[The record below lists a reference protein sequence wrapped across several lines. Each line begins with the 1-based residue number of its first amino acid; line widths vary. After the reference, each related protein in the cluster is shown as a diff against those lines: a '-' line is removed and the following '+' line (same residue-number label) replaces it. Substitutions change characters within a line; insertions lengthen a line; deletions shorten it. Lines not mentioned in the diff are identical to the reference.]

1 MSVKVSVEPS
11 VLRWA
16 LDRADMSETEKAFDK
31 LHISEWLRQDS
42 QPTISQLTK
51 FAQKTHIPFGMLF
64 LSEPPVEEK
73 LLPDFRFRCS
83 APEKYSAE
91 LTETIM
97 EQQRRQSWYRDYA
110 IARGLEANEYVG
122 SETLASKPEQVADR
136 IRHEFGYIPG
146 MARPGAEARKA
157 IIELL
162 EENGFLVSIA
172 GVVGSNT
179 HRIYDPNE
187 FSGFSLSDDYAPI
200 IFVNGRDTKNAQ
212 IFTLLHELGHLL
224 LGESGVSVS
233 DGNEELHQQRAEQQ
247 AHNERWC
254 DSFAA
259 HFLVPPAEIRK
270 KVQVLPGDGEEIEE
284 ITEDSIEKLASHFC
298 VSTLT
303 ILNSLLT
310 EELISR
316 QKYAALY
323 PSMREKAIAHAQESG
338 KTSGGGNYYLTKVY
352 ALGKRFAS
360 AVFADAA
367 SGRTTYTEA
376 HRLLGVPKTETY
388 EKLAQKVR
396 EA

>member
-1 MSVKVSVEPS
+1 MSVKVPVEPS

-31 LHISEWLRQDS
+31 LRISEWLRQDS

-51 FAQKTHIPFGMLF
+51 FAQKTHVPFGMLF

-73 LLPDFRFRCS
+73 LLPDFRFRGS

-136 IRHEFGYIPG
+136 IRYDFEYTPG
-146 MARPGAEARKA
+146 LARSRAAARKE

-162 EENGFLVSIA
+162 EENSFLVSVA

-179 HRIYDPNE
+179 HRPYDPNE
-187 FSGFSLSDDYAPI
+187 FSGFSLSNDYAPT
-200 IFVNGRDTKNAQ
+200 IFVNGRDTKNTQ

-233 DGNEELHQQRAEQQ
+233 GGEEVHQQHAEQQ

-270 KVQVLPGDGEEIEE
+270 KVQALPGDGEE

-298 VSTLT
+298 VSVLT
-303 ILNSLLT
+303 ILNSLLNEKLITWNKYT
-310 EELISR
+310 E
-316 QKYAALY
+316 LY
-323 PSMREKAIAHAQESG
+323 EPMCEQAIAHAQESG
-338 KTSGGGNYYLTKVY
+338 ITSGGGDYYRTKIY
-352 ALGKRFAS
+352 ALGKRFAN

>member
-1 MSVKVSVEPS
+1 MSVKVPVEPS

-31 LHISEWLRQDS
+31 LRVSEWLRQDS

-51 FAQKTHIPFGMLF
+51 FAQKTHVPFGMLF
-64 LSEPPVEEK
+64 LSEPPAEEK
-73 LLPDFRFRCS
+73 PLADFRFRGS

-91 LTETIM
+91 LTETIL
-97 EQQRRQSWYRDYA
+97 EQQRRQNWYRDYA

-122 SETLASKPEQVADR
+122 SETLASNPEQVADR
-136 IRHEFGYIPG
+136 IRYDFGYTPG
-146 MARPGAEARKA
+146 TVRSGAEARKA

-162 EENGFLVSIA
+162 EENGFLISVA

-179 HRIYDPNE
+179 HRPYDPNE
-187 FSGFSLSDDYAPI
+187 FSGFSLSNDYAPT

-233 DGNEELHQQRAEQQ
+233 GGEEVHQQHAEQQ

-270 KVQVLPGDGEEIEE
+270 KVRALPGDGDE

-298 VSTLT
+298 VSVLT
-303 ILNSLLT
+303 ILNSLLNEKLITWNKYT
-310 EELISR
+310 E
-316 QKYAALY
+316 LY
-323 PSMREKAIAHAQESG
+323 EPMSEQAIAHAQESG
-338 KTSGGGNYYLTKVY
+338 ITSGGGDYYRTKIY
-352 ALGKRFAS
+352 ALGKRFAN

-376 HRLLGVPKTETY
+376 HRLLDVPKTETY

>member
-1 MSVKVSVEPS
+1 MTVKVPIEPS

-31 LHISEWLRQDS
+31 LGVSEWLRQDS

-51 FAQKTHIPFGMLF
+51 FAQKTHVPFGMLF

-73 LLPDFRFRCS
+73 PLADFRFRGS

-91 LTETIM
+91 LTETIL
-97 EQQRRQSWYRDYA
+97 EQQRRQNWYRDYA

-122 SETLASKPEQVADR
+122 SETLASNSEQVADR
-136 IRHEFGYIPG
+136 IRYDFGYTPG
-146 MARPGAEARKA
+146 MVYPGAEARKA

-162 EENGFLVSIA
+162 EENGFLISVA

-179 HRIYDPNE
+179 HRPYDPNE
-187 FSGFSLSDDYAPI
+187 FSGFSLSDDYAPT

-233 DGNEELHQQRAEQQ
+233 GGEEVHQQYAEQQ

-259 HFLVPPAEIRK
+259 HFLVPSAEIRK
-270 KVQVLPGDGEEIEE
+270 KVRALPGDGDE

-298 VSTLT
+298 VSVLT
-303 ILNSLLT
+303 ILNSLLN
-310 EELISR
+310 EKLITWN
-316 QKYAALY
+316 KYTKLY
-323 PSMREKAIAHAQESG
+323 KPMREQAIAHAQESG
-338 KTSGGGNYYLTKVY
+338 KTSGGGDYYRPKIY

>member
-1 MSVKVSVEPS
+1 MSVKVPVEPS

-31 LHISEWLRQDS
+31 LRVSEWLRQDS

-51 FAQKTHIPFGMLF
+51 FAQKTHVPFGMLF
-64 LSEPPVEEK
+64 LSEPPAEEK
-73 LLPDFRFRCS
+73 PLADFRFRGS

-91 LTETIM
+91 LTETIL
-97 EQQRRQSWYRDYA
+97 EQQRRQNWYRDYA

-122 SETLASKPEQVADR
+122 SETLASNPEQVADR
-136 IRHEFGYIPG
+136 IRYDFGYTPG
-146 MARPGAEARKA
+146 TVRSGAEARKA

-162 EENGFLVSIA
+162 EENGFLISVA
-172 GVVGSNT
+172 GVVASNT
-179 HRIYDPNE
+179 HRPYDPNE
-187 FSGFSLSDDYAPI
+187 FSGFSLSNDYAPT

-233 DGNEELHQQRAEQQ
+233 GGEEVHQQHAEQQ

-270 KVQVLPGDGEEIEE
+270 KVRALPGDGDE

-298 VSTLT
+298 VSVLT
-303 ILNSLLT
+303 ILNSLLNEKLITWNKYT
-310 EELISR
+310 E
-316 QKYAALY
+316 LY
-323 PSMREKAIAHAQESG
+323 EPMSEQAIAHAQESG
-338 KTSGGGNYYLTKVY
+338 ITSGGGDYYRTKIY
-352 ALGKRFAS
+352 ALGKRFAN

>member
-1 MSVKVSVEPS
+1 MSVKVPVEPS

-31 LHISEWLRQDS
+31 LRVSEWLRQDS

-51 FAQKTHIPFGMLF
+51 FAQKTHVPFGMLF
-64 LSEPPVEEK
+64 LSEPPAEEK
-73 LLPDFRFRCS
+73 PLADFRFRGS

-91 LTETIM
+91 LTETIL
-97 EQQRRQSWYRDYA
+97 EQQRRQNWYRDYA

-122 SETLASKPEQVADR
+122 SETLASNPEQVADR
-136 IRHEFGYIPG
+136 IRYDFGYTPG
-146 MARPGAEARKA
+146 TVRSGAEARKA

-162 EENGFLVSIA
+162 EENGFLISVA

-179 HRIYDPNE
+179 HRPYDPNE
-187 FSGFSLSDDYAPI
+187 FSGFSLSNDYAPT

-233 DGNEELHQQRAEQQ
+233 GGEEVHQQHAEQQ

-270 KVQVLPGDGEEIEE
+270 KVRALPGDGDE

-298 VSTLT
+298 VSVLT
-303 ILNSLLT
+303 ILNSLLNEKLITWNKYT
-310 EELISR
+310 E
-316 QKYAALY
+316 LY
-323 PSMREKAIAHAQESG
+323 EPMSEQAIAHAQESG
-338 KTSGGGNYYLTKVY
+338 ITSGGGDYYRTKIY
-352 ALGKRFAS
+352 ALGKRFAN

>member
-1 MSVKVSVEPS
+1 M
-11 VLRWA
+11 
-16 LDRADMSETEKAFDK
+16 
-31 LHISEWLRQDS
+31 
-42 QPTISQLTK
+42 
-51 FAQKTHIPFGMLF
+51 
-64 LSEPPVEEK
+64 
-73 LLPDFRFRCS
+73 
-83 APEKYSAE
+83 
-91 LTETIM
+91 
-97 EQQRRQSWYRDYA
+97 
-110 IARGLEANEYVG
+110 
-122 SETLASKPEQVADR
+122 
-136 IRHEFGYIPG
+136 
-146 MARPGAEARKA
+146 
-157 IIELL
+157 
-162 EENGFLVSIA
+162 
-172 GVVGSNT
+172 GSNT

-310 EELISR
+310 EELISMQLCIR
-316 QKYAALY
+316 SCVKRPLLTHKKAVKPLAEVIITS
-323 PSMREKAIAHAQESG
+323 PRSMLWANGSRAQFS
-338 KTSGGGNYYLTKVY
+338 LM
-352 ALGKRFAS
+352 LP
-360 AVFADAA
+360 ADAPPIRK
-367 SGRTTYTEA
+367 RTAYLVYPKQKPMRNS
-376 HRLLGVPKTETY
+376 HR
-388 EKLAQKVR
+388 R
-396 EA
+396 

>member
-1 MSVKVSVEPS
+1 MSVKVPVEPS

-31 LHISEWLRQDS
+31 LRISEWLRQDS

-51 FAQKTHIPFGMLF
+51 FAQKTHVPFGMLF

-73 LLPDFRFRCS
+73 LLPDFRFRGS

-136 IRHEFGYIPG
+136 IRYDFEYTPG
-146 MARPGAEARKA
+146 LARSRAAARKE

-162 EENGFLVSIA
+162 EENSFLVSVA

-179 HRIYDPNE
+179 HRPYDPNE
-187 FSGFSLSDDYAPI
+187 FSGFSLSNDYAPT
-200 IFVNGRDTKNAQ
+200 IFVNGRDTKNTQ

-233 DGNEELHQQRAEQQ
+233 GGEEVHQQHAEQQ

-270 KVQVLPGDGEEIEE
+270 KVQALPGDGEE

-298 VSTLT
+298 VSVLT
-303 ILNSLLT
+303 ILNSLLNEKLITWNKYT
-310 EELISR
+310 E
-316 QKYAALY
+316 LY
-323 PSMREKAIAHAQESG
+323 EPMREQAIAHAQESG
-338 KTSGGGNYYLTKVY
+338 ITSGGGDYYRTKIY
-352 ALGKRFAS
+352 ALGKRFAN

>member
-16 LDRADMSETEKAFDK
+16 LDHADMSETEKAFDK
-31 LHISEWLRQDS
+31 LRVSEWLRQDS

-51 FAQKTHIPFGMLF
+51 FAQKTHVPFGMLF

-73 LLPDFRFRCS
+73 PLTDFRFRGS

-91 LTETIM
+91 LTETIL
-97 EQQRRQSWYRDYA
+97 EQQRRQNWYRDYA

-122 SETLASKPEQVADR
+122 SETLASNPEQVADR
-136 IRHEFGYIPG
+136 IRYDFGYTPG
-146 MARPGAEARKA
+146 TVRSGAEARKA

-162 EENGFLVSIA
+162 EENGFLISVA

-179 HRIYDPNE
+179 HRPYDLNE
-187 FSGFSLSDDYAPI
+187 FSGFSLSDDYAPT

-233 DGNEELHQQRAEQQ
+233 GGEEVHQQHAEQQ
-247 AHNERWC
+247 AYNERWC

-259 HFLVPPAEIRK
+259 HFLVPPAKIRK
-270 KVQVLPGDGEEIEE
+270 KVRALPGDGDE

-323 PSMREKAIAHAQESG
+323 PFMREKAIAHAQESG
-338 KTSGGGNYYLTKVY
+338 KTSGGGNYYLTKIY

>member
-270 KVQVLPGDGEEIEE
+270 KVQALPGDGEE

-298 VSTLT
+298 VSVLT
-303 ILNSLLT
+303 ILNSLLNEKLITWNKYT
-310 EELISR
+310 E
-316 QKYAALY
+316 LY
-323 PSMREKAIAHAQESG
+323 ERMREQAIAHAQESG
-338 KTSGGGNYYLTKVY
+338 ITSGGGDYYRTKIY
-352 ALGKRFAS
+352 ALGKRFAN

-367 SGRTTYTEA
+367 SGRSTYTEA

>member
-1 MSVKVSVEPS
+1 MSVKVPVEPS

-31 LHISEWLRQDS
+31 LRISEWLRQDS

-51 FAQKTHIPFGMLF
+51 FAQKTHVPFGMLF

-73 LLPDFRFRCS
+73 LLPDFRFRGS

-136 IRHEFGYIPG
+136 IRYDFEYTPG
-146 MARPGAEARKA
+146 LARSRAAARKE

-162 EENGFLVSIA
+162 EENSFLVSVA

-179 HRIYDPNE
+179 HRPYDPNE
-187 FSGFSLSDDYAPI
+187 FSGFSLSNDYAPT
-200 IFVNGRDTKNAQ
+200 IFVNGRDTKNTQ

-233 DGNEELHQQRAEQQ
+233 GGEEVHQQHAEQQ

-270 KVQVLPGDGEEIEE
+270 KVKALPGDGEE

-298 VSTLT
+298 VSVLT
-303 ILNSLLT
+303 ILNSLLNEKLITWNKYT
-310 EELISR
+310 E
-316 QKYAALY
+316 LY
-323 PSMREKAIAHAQESG
+323 EPMREQAIAHAQESG
-338 KTSGGGNYYLTKVY
+338 ITSGGGDYYRTKIY
-352 ALGKRFAS
+352 ALGKRFAN